1 MVPSSSQDNP
11 AFALG
16 DWSLKLIQQRPL
28 LTWAAALSLSLVMG
42 GAAMNALISPGPQL
56 PEFKPQPPV
65 AESPKPGVA
74 LVNPAPAASQ
84 SSPSS
89 ATKPSPSAKPGAQS
103 GPQAPESES
112 GIPLWVFG
120 AIALGCAGGSLIVSR
135 LLVSSPSATRRRGP
149 ARKTK
154 PVLKAQG
161 ARPSKRKVRTAQAPG
176 PKGRRRVPVR
186 SPASQT
192 MAPAPQP
199 MVTVLAPEESH
210 PLDWGE
216 TSLAEAMDIRKRR
229 PISSIL

>member
-11 AFALG
+11 AFALW

-28 LTWAAALSLSLVMG
+28 LTWAAALSVALVMG

-56 PEFKPQPPV
+56 PEFKPQPV

-74 LVNPAPAASQ
+74 LVNSSPAASKPAPAPAA
-84 SSPSS
+84 
-89 ATKPSPSAKPGAQS
+89 KPSQAAKPDPKAA
-103 GPQAPESES
+103 PPAPESES

-135 LLVSSPSATRRRGP
+135 LLVSSPSAARRRGP

-154 PVLKAQG
+154 PVLKTQA
-161 ARPSKRKVRTAQAPG
+161 ARSPKRKVRPTQASG
-176 PKGRRRVPVR
+176 PKGRRRAPLR
-186 SPASQT
+186 SPAPQN
-192 MAPAPQP
+192 MAPASQP

>member
-11 AFALG
+11 AFALW

-28 LTWAAALSLSLVMG
+28 LTWAAALSVSLVMG
-42 GAAMNALISPGPQL
+42 GVAMNALISPGPQP
-56 PEFKPQPPV
+56 PELKPQPV

-74 LVNPAPAASQ
+74 LVDSAPAASKKPSPAPAA
-84 SSPSS
+84 
-89 ATKPSPSAKPGAQS
+89 KPSPAAKPAPKAV
-103 GPQAPESES
+103 PQAPESES

-120 AIALGCAGGSLIVSR
+120 AIALGCAGGSLVVSR
-135 LLVSSPSATRRRGP
+135 LLTASPSAPTRRRGP
-149 ARKTK
+149 ARKTNK
-154 PVLKAQG
+154 PVLKAQT
-161 ARPSKRKVRTAQAPG
+161 RQPKRKVRAQKPQGRRQAPL
-176 PKGRRRVPVR
+176 R
-186 SPASQT
+186 SPAPQN
-192 MAPAPQP
+192 MAPASQP